1 MRRAMQLNYFSY
13 AMGAASQTLTESR
26 STELLIAP
34 LTVIDSI
41 RSAANETIH
50 KLH

>member
-1 MRRAMQLNYFSY
+1 MQLNYFSY

-41 RSAANETIH
+41 RS
-50 KLH
+50 L